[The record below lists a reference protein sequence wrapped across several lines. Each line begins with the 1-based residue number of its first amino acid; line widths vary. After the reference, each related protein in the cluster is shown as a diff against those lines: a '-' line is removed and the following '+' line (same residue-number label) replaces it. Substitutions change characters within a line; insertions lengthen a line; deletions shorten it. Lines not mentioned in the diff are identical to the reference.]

1 MTTTERTHELSIDG
15 TRLLLDGQPYYFQG
29 LSFFNALYNP
39 AFNAD
44 AAARNAWLAKFGA
57 NGINALRVWCQ
68 WDFAPP
74 RNFVDTAPE
83 HTMYSPDGAV
93 REDAFERLRAL
104 ILAADTRRMVI
115 EVTLFSHEKQP
126 NLPDEVLERAAR
138 GMARRLAPYR
148 NVIVQIWNEDSTAVL
163 RLVEAVKAEDPA
175 RLVTNSPGFAGNL
188 GDDAQ
193 NRALD
198 LLTPHT
204 ARGGDE
210 PFWELAPRQ
219 IASLLERYR
228 KPVIDDE
235 PARTGIIEFGGIP
248 GGTRP
253 ERHIAQIQA
262 VRALGAYHT
271 YHHDMF
277 QRGYGYAATPPSG
290 VPDPDFSPFH
300 RQVFDY
306 LGDHPTW

>member
-1 MTTTERTHELSIDG
+1 MTDTKRTRVLSIDG
-15 TRLLLDGQPYYFQG
+15 TRLLLDGQPFYWQG

-39 AFNAD
+39 AFNASSS
-44 AAARNAWLAKFGA
+44 ARNAWLAKFA
-57 NGINALRVWCQ
+57 VNGINALRIWCQ

-74 RNFVDTAPE
+74 RTFVDTALQ
-83 HTMYSPDGAV
+83 HTMYVPNGQV
-93 REDAFERLRAL
+93 REDAFDRLRAL
-104 ILAADTRRMVI
+104 ILAADARGMAI

-126 NLPDEVLERAAR
+126 NLPTDVLERAAR
-138 GMARRLAPYR
+138 EMAQRLVPYR
-148 NVIVQIWNEDSTAVL
+148 NVIVQIWNEDSTEVL
-163 RLVEAVKAEDPA
+163 RLAEAVKVEDPA

-204 ARGGDE
+204 ARGGGE

-219 IASLLERYR
+219 IASLLERYE

-235 PARTGIIEFGGIP
+235 PARNGIVQFGGIP
-248 GGTRP
+248 GGTHP
-253 ERHIAQIQA
+253 ERHIEQIRR
-262 VRALGAYHT
+262 VRALGAYHI

-277 QRGYGYAATPPSG
+277 QRGYGYATTPPSG
-290 VPDPDFSPFH
+290 VPDPDYSPFH

-306 LGDHPTW
+306 LRDHRTW